1 MKKSKKDNLL
11 FIILVI
17 YFCLFIFLL
26 IYFSYKFYHIGQELN
41 ELQQDVNTMNIH
53 SSSIV
58 QTEYTQAI
66 DFLENE
72 ITKYREFVERQQDYL
87 IRLIAVI
94 GAGLTGLL
102 AFFGIKGSKDISN
115 IIRKQ
120 YAKQVEEEIVNL
132 IGSQDKIEYLRNCVE
147 KEEQAKNKKILFLF
161 QHKENKNL
169 MEIYRILKD
178 QRYKAKKIKIHGK
191 IEDKEICRWAEENDI
206 IIYQVDE
213 SEFRTPEFEPDGN
226 VAYARISKECN
237 DKKVY
242 GILYCEDNTAL
253 KRPLYDSYFYM
264 NNANYGLTAME
275 RIFNL
280 LYFV

>member
-1 MKKSKKDNLL
+1 MKKSKKDTLL
-11 FIILVI
+11 FIIIVI
-17 YFCLFIFLL
+17 IFCFFIFL
-26 IYFSYKFYHIGQELN
+26 IMYCSYMFYHIGQELN
-41 ELQQDVNTMNIH
+41 ELQQDVNTINLH

-169 MEIYRILKD
+169 MEVYKILKD

-206 IIYQVDE
+206 IIYQVGE
-213 SEFRTPEFEPDGN
+213 SEFESDEN

-242 GILYCEDNTAL
+242 GILYCENNTAQ
-253 KRPLYDSYFYM
+253 KRLILHDSYFYM
-264 NNANYGLTAME
+264 SIANYGLTAME